1 MISLHTKDYLCH
13 IVINNIKHEV
23 RDMMFPLGDHIR
35 DHATALALSLCTLNE
50 KSPSNEGLFG
60 YSPGDRIYVDELTKG
75 IVPIGHPYDP
85 PVSRRTIGQDT
96 LPYLTSSGTTRGST
110 CEE

>member
-1 MISLHTKDYLCH
+1 MISLHTTDYLCL
-13 IVINNIKHEV
+13 IVPNNIRREV
-23 RDMMFPLGDHIR
+23 RDVIFPLGDDLR
-35 DHATALALSLCTLNE
+35 LHAKAKTLSLYTLNE

-75 IVPIGHPYDP
+75 IVPIGHQYGP
-85 PVSRRTIGQDT
+85 PVSRRTRGQDT
-96 LPYLTSSGTTRGST
+96 LPYPTSSGTTRGST